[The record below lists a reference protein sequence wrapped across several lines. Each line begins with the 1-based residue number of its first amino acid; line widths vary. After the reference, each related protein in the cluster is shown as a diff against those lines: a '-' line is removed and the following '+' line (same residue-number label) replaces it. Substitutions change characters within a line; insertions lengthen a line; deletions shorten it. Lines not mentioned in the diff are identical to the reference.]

1 MAAIDTL
8 LVVRAGAL
16 VLLALGSV
24 LVLRVVAL
32 ADAADRKPEPR
43 SQQQPPPPR
52 RADGRL
58 RRAA

>member
-1 MAAIDTL
+1 VVAIDTL

-24 LVLRVVAL
+24 LVLRIVTL
-32 ADAADRKPEPR
+32 ADAAGRKTEPQSR
-43 SQQQPPPPR
+43 RQPPPSR
-52 RADGRL
+52 KADARL